1 MKGWRALAVK
11 CPEPHSHVS
20 LTDMC
25 RMNLNFKPGGLKLKT
40 LGELL
45 ALATETEV
53 KDHEKEKDGR
63 RSRRRVE

>member
-1 MKGWRALAVK
+1 
-11 CPEPHSHVS
+11 
-20 LTDMC
+20 MC

-53 KDHEKEKDGR
+53 KDHEKEKDW
-63 RSRRRVE
+63 

>member
-1 MKGWRALAVK
+1 
-11 CPEPHSHVS
+11 
-20 LTDMC
+20 
-25 RMNLNFKPGGLKLKT
+25 MNLNFKPGGLKLKT

>member
-1 MKGWRALAVK
+1 
-11 CPEPHSHVS
+11 
-20 LTDMC
+20 MC

-53 KDHEKEKDGR
+53 KDHENTPHYY
-63 RSRRRVE
+63 VHP